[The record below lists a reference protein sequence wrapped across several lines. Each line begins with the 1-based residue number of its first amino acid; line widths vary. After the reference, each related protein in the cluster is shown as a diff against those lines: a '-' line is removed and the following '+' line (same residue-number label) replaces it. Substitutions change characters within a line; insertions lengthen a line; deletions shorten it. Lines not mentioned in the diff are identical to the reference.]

1 MVYAV
6 LCKVIAE
13 ICHQICIPLTPKEI
27 SHVLGEA
34 VDEDMIELVC
44 RYMCSEGKLVR
55 CLHHTFTLRRLV
67 MVGQHRA
74 NVLISSEY
82 QQLGMQMMET
92 APNSFARYI
101 PGECEH
107 RFFEIRPSTIGKIAG
122 LGLFV
127 RCTRKIPQGCI
138 FCEYRGRQLKSLPG
152 NDNERLY
159 VVQVRNNSTFI
170 DGVTSGGEH
179 LSLATFIN
187 DNGPEHMNAGM
198 TEFSCHPGKVFL
210 VAARDL
216 NPGEEIFV
224 LYGPKYWGF
233 QSYGDGKV
241 LVSSSNSEE
250 VSSLSRS
257 SPSLLSLPTGPNRKR
272 NGDLCEKKVCS
283 SSLSKNAR
291 EKFSVPS
298 PEDALRLQADNKK
311 GRSISSQLL
320 SKSCEKINPGISV
333 TLCTRASAGPKPDSR
348 VSSGRGRGRK
358 GKREREEDFYFDVMT
373 GGVGVE
379 NSLSPCRSCGELV
392 LRRTRALHQAHCGDL
407 LVTRKLAHLDC
418 MPLSSFTTVS
428 HWDRLMMAI
437 ATSGSGKGER
447 DFFSSRVSGTPPYR
461 FSNRPT
467 LKATSMVDGDNP
479 QTFAHTYMD
488 VVRDLEFSFQDVSDL
503 EN

>member
-13 ICHQICIPLTPKEI
+13 VCYQICIPLTPKEI
-27 SHVLGEA
+27 SHILGEA
-34 VDEDMIELVC
+34 VDEDMVELVC

-67 MVGQHRA
+67 MGGQHRA

-92 APNSFARYI
+92 VPNSFVRYI
-101 PGECEH
+101 PSECEH
-107 RFFEIRPSTIGKIAG
+107 RFFEIRPSTIGNVAG
-122 LGLFV
+122 MGLFV
-127 RCTRKIPQGCI
+127 RCTRKIPQGCV

-233 QSYGDGKV
+233 QSYGDGKA
-241 LVSSSNSEE
+241 LLSSSISEE
-250 VSSLSRS
+250 VSSLSCPP
-257 SPSLLSLPTGPNRKR
+257 PSFLSLPVDPNIKRKGER
-272 NGDLCEKKVCS
+272 SEKKLSS
-283 SSLSKNAR
+283 SSLSRNAR
-291 EKFSVPS
+291 GKLSVSAPD
-298 PEDALRLQADNKK
+298 DALRLQADNSNR
-311 GRSISSQLL
+311 RSIPPQLSNKSSEKLNPSTSATL
-320 SKSCEKINPGISV
+320 S
-333 TLCTRASAGPKPDSR
+333 TRASAGRKPDSR
-348 VSSGRGRGRK
+348 VSNGYGRGRK
-358 GKREREEDFYFDVMT
+358 GKREREDFHFDVLT
-373 GGVGVE
+373 CGVGVE

-392 LRRTRALHQAHCGDL
+392 LRRTRALHLAHCGDL

-428 HWDRLMMAI
+428 HWDRLMMVI
-437 ATSGSGKGER
+437 AASGSGKGER
-447 DFFSSRVSGTPPYR
+447 ELFSSRVSGTSPYR

-488 VVRDLEFSFQDVSDL
+488 VVRDLEFSFQDVPDSD
-503 EN
+503 N